1 MHMIISTHEN
11 MNVCFQFS
19 GGDCR
24 DLKEKDVQANNN
36 AKYQEL
42 WPIMRKDLLW
52 TESKDVW

>member
-1 MHMIISTHEN
+1 